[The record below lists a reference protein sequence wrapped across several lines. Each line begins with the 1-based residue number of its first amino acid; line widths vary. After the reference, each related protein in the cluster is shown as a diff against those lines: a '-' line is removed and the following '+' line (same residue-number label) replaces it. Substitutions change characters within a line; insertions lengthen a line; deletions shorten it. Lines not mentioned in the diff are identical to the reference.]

1 MRLAR
6 SVLFAGLGCLL
17 IPVAVARAETKVELK
32 GVHLCCPACAA
43 AVRSTLKGVEGVKV
57 ACDMQKKVVTITAVD
72 DSAAQRRW
80 TRWPPTAFMETP
92 AAARWRSRTTA
103 GSRPAK

>member
-32 GVHLCCPACAA
+32 GVHLCCPAYCC
-43 AVRSTLKGVEGVKV
+43 G
-57 ACDMQKKVVTITAVD
+57 
-72 DSAAQRRW
+72 SALDAQGR
-80 TRWPPTAFMETP
+80 
-92 AAARWRSRTTA
+92 
-103 GSRPAK
+103 